1 MKLPNPLVYLKTNKQ
16 GESCFKQDFQQLA
29 HEKPKFFL

>member
-16 GESCFKQDFQQLA
+16 GESCLKQDFQQLA